1 MRSKSALSRFT
12 TPAAQASSRR
22 RIWRA
27 AASCASAGGAHRA
40 NALRSRGSAL
50 RMAYGGRVGRR
61 ARLQEG
67 RDCKKGA
74 TARRARPQEERDRK
88 RGATARG
95 ARPQEGR
102 DRKRGAT
109 ARTARRKK
117 TALRPAARGVTAES
131 RERG

>member
-40 NALRSRGSAL
+40 NALRSKGKAL
-50 RMAYGGRVGRR
+50 RMAFGGRVG
-61 ARLQEG
+61 EG
-67 RDCKKGA
+67 RDRKKGA
-74 TARRARPQEERDRK
+74 TARRGGREGRGDRKKSATAGAARPQEQRDRK
-88 RGATARG
+88 R
-95 ARPQEGR
+95 
-102 DRKRGAT
+102 
-109 ARTARRKK
+109 

-131 RERG
+131 RERGA